1 MPAERVAEDVYVIAL
16 GHGLMATNAYLV
28 RADEAWVLI
37 DTGWRRD
44 AVTVAGATETL
55 LGAGTL
61 PVAILLTHLHPDHS
75 GAAPA
80 LARRWDLPVHVHPEE
95 LPQAAGKLLPQY
107 ANPLDRRVIGPL
119 IRLLPAKTRA
129 RIVAAGDLTG
139 TTRGLDPISSPPGLP
154 GWEAVPTPGHTPG
167 HVAYLRH
174 HDRVLITGDALLTID
189 LNAFGR
195 RRLAG
200 PPWYTTWHRPTAENS
215 IRTLAAL
222 RPGVIAP
229 GHGEPLA
236 TGAAT
241 RLLEFADRLSTR

>member
-16 GHGLMATNAYLV
+16 GRGPMATNAYLV
-28 RADEAWVLI
+28 RTDETWVLI

-44 AVTVAGATETL
+44 ADTVANATQAL
-55 LGAGTL
+55 LGTGTR
-61 PVAILLTHLHPDHS
+61 PTAILLTHLHPDHS

-80 LARRWDLPVHVHPEE
+80 LAHRWDVPVHVHPVE

-107 ANPLDRRVIGPL
+107 ANPLDRRLIGPL
-119 IRLLPAKTRA
+119 MRLLPAKTRA
-129 RIVAAGDLTG
+129 RLIAAGDLTG
-139 TTRGLDPISSPPGLP
+139 TARGLDPLSTPPGLS

-167 HVAYLRH
+167 HVAYLRR

-200 PPWYTTWHRPTAENS
+200 PPWYTTWHRSTAEES
-215 IRTLAAL
+215 IRTLATL
-222 RPGVIAP
+222 QPEVIAP
-229 GHGEPLA
+229 GHGEPLSA
-236 TGAAT
+236 DAAT
-241 RLLEFADRLSTR
+241 RLREFADQLRTR